1 MFIKVQ
7 VSSCSFYRS
16 RGEISETFDL
26 GSGGTSKLVLK
37 LKTEHRKFCWIL
49 FTYFTFV
56 FCKWL
61 PFFPPQN
68 LMSKCFFLLSGTAN
82 APLYIHASVY
92 LNSLLSPLGRLL
104 KRLSLRPLVS
114 TWAIIRLSQWKSFF
128 VKFFT
133 LRLYTVFF
141 SPFVS
146 LYIFSWSGDSSCQT

>member
-7 VSSCSFYRS
+7 VSRCSFYRS

-37 LKTEHRKFCWIL
+37 LKTEHRKFCWIS

-61 PFFPPQN
+61 PFFPPTKSN
-68 LMSKCFFLLSGTAN
+68 FEMFLSAFRYCQCPAN

-141 SPFVS
+141 SPFDP
-146 LYIFSWSGDSSCQT
+146 LLFFQLKWW

>member
-7 VSSCSFYRS
+7 VSRCSFYRS

-26 GSGGTSKLVLK
+26 GSGGLQNLFWNWKLSI
-37 LKTEHRKFCWIL
+37 EN
-49 FTYFTFV
+49 FV
-56 FCKWL
+56 EYHLLTLLSSFVNDFL
-61 PFFPPQN
+61 FFPPQN

-141 SPFVS
+141 SPFDP
-146 LYIFSWSGDSSCQT
+146 LLFFQLKWW